1 MYTKPKQRNVEIVVS
16 FRALSAQD
24 AASLSQDLSSQVV
37 SVVRIHLV
45 TGQEQLLLLDQQ
57 VLFLLVEV
65 ELQLVVELLM
75 WLLSHP
81 ALC

>member
-1 MYTKPKQRNVEIVVS
+1 MYTKPKQNVEIVVS
-16 FRALSAQD
+16 FKALSAQD

-65 ELQLVVELLM
+65 DHQLVLELLM

-81 ALC
+81 VLC